1 MKGKKLNTEAVI
13 CGGLSILAFLLLWQ
27 FAVSFTS
34 VGLLIPGPVTTFKD
48 FFESFVIPIGQHTI
62 LFHIGVS
69 LLRVL
74 AGYVLAAALGICIGL
89 VMGWFKILEAVL
101 KPVIEVLRPIPA
113 IAWIP
118 ISIVWLGLGEESKLF
133 IMFLSA
139 FMVIVMTT
147 YDGARRVDDVLVG
160 ASRMLGASNFQVFKT
175 IVFPASV
182 PQIFTGLQNALSV
195 AWMTV
200 LAAEMVRSSEGVG
213 WIIVMGMDNGNTAQI
228 LVGMVGISLMGFVLA
243 AAMRKIERKLCAW
256 NIRGI

>member
-1 MKGKKLNTEAVI
+1 
-13 CGGLSILAFLLLWQ
+13 
-27 FAVSFTS
+27 
-34 VGLLIPGPVTTFKD
+34 
-48 FFESFVIPIGQHTI
+48 
-62 LFHIGVS
+62 
-69 LLRVL
+69 
-74 AGYVLAAALGICIGL
+74 
-89 VMGWFKILEAVL
+89 MGWFKILEAVL

-139 FMVIVMTT
+139 FMVIVMNT

-200 LAAEMVRSSEGVG
+200 LAAE
-213 WIIVMGMDNGNTAQI
+213 W
-228 LVGMVGISLMGFVLA
+228 
-243 AAMRKIERKLCAW
+243 
-256 NIRGI
+256 